1 MRREADTTIGCSD
14 ENGMLTQLA
23 HGLDLVLE
31 KGKEGTRSE
40 IEREIKPDQ

>member
-31 KGKEGTRSE
+31 KEGTRSE
-40 IEREIKPDQ
+40 IEREI